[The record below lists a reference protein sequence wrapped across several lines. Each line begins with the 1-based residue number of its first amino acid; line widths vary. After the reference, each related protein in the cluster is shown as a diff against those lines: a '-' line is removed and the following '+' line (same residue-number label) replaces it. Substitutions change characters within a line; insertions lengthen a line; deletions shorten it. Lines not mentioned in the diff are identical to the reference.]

1 MLAIIPAAGLGS
13 RLAPFTDTMPKAL
26 VPVDGEPLIW
36 HTLRQ
41 LGHAGV
47 SEAVVVTGHHR
58 RVLEDSVRR
67 CPERPAVRFE
77 NNADYAETNSIVS
90 LWLTRHRWTDG
101 FCLVDGDV
109 VVDAALVGRLL
120 EAGGDRLAIDVSKPY
135 GAIDM
140 KAAVTDGK
148 VTGMSKSLPVGETA
162 GEFFGVS
169 YWSAEGAT
177 RLAEAIGRRLDAG
190 GHRDWYEE
198 AIVDLSATYDVRT
211 VPADE
216 REWAE
221 VDSRPD
227 LAVAERLV
235 RRLAGRRESTD
246 AGT

>member
-47 SEAVVVTGHHR
+47 SEVIVVTGHR
-58 RVLEDSVRR
+58 SSVLQESVLR
-67 CPERPAVRFE
+67 CPERPPVQFVS
-77 NNADYAETNSIVS
+77 NPDYAGTNSIVS
-90 LWLTRHRWTDG
+90 LWLTRHSWNRG
-101 FCLVDGDV
+101 FCVVDGDV
-109 VVDAALVGRLL
+109 VVDAALVRRLL

-135 GAIDM
+135 AAIDM
-140 KAAVTDGK
+140 KAAVTDGM
-148 VTGMSKSLPVGETA
+148 VTGMSKTLPVAETA

-169 YWSAEGAT
+169 CWSAEGAT
-177 RLAEAIGRRLDAG
+177 RLAEAIGKRLSNG
-190 GHRDWYEE
+190 GHKDWYEE
-198 AIVDLSATYDVRT
+198 AIVDLSATYGVLT

-216 REWAE
+216 SEWAE
-221 VDSRPD
+221 VDSEPD

-235 RRLAGRRESTD
+235 RRLTGRLGSID
-246 AGT
+246 AGA